1 MFMAATL
8 RSLRARVFGARI
20 ELRLHPWMEIRFHP
34 ATDDER
40 VGRPYASSMDAVTT
54 RSLRLLMLAIGVAV
68 VAIGVTQ
75 QPDVGVLVS
84 LAGFVVALG
93 GLILGPRL
101 PRRPSLIWLLLLL
114 IASSAALVWL
124 QPGGGGFLGAF
135 VAAGIAA
142 NQLPARDSARVAAL
156 IVVTI
161 AVASLAS
168 GKNPGT
174 LVLLEIGVLAVYA
187 MSLTAGRLR
196 AANAELEA
204 TREAHVLAAALGER
218 QRLARE
224 IHDVL
229 AHSLSALSLQLEAT
243 KLLARDHGDDEVEDA
258 IERAHGLAKSGLDE
272 ARQAVATLR
281 DDELPGPDRIG
292 ALAESFEDDAQVPC
306 RVSVAGAPRELAPEA
321 RLAVYRVAQEAL
333 TNVRRH
339 ALPERVDV
347 QLAYERDGV
356 RLAVEDFGTRANGA
370 WNGGGYGLTGMR
382 ERAELLG
389 GRLAATPTP
398 SGFRV
403 ELWIPA

>member
-1 MFMAATL
+1 
-8 RSLRARVFGARI
+8 
-20 ELRLHPWMEIRFHP
+20 
-34 ATDDER
+34 
-40 VGRPYASSMDAVTT
+40 MDAVMT
-54 RSLRLLMLAIGVAV
+54 RSLRFLMLAVGVAV
-68 VAIGVTQ
+68 VVIGVTQ
-75 QPDVGVLVS
+75 HLGVGATVA
-84 LAGFVVALG
+84 LAGFVVAIG

-101 PRRPSLIWLLLLL
+101 ARNRLNIGLLLLL
-114 IASSAALVWL
+114 IASSSVLVWL

-135 VAAGIAA
+135 VAAAVAA
-142 NQLPARDSARVAAL
+142 IRLPARESARVAAL
-156 IVVTI
+156 IVVSI
-161 AVASLAS
+161 GVASLAS
-168 GKNPGT
+168 DKHPGN
-174 LVLLEIGVLAVYA
+174 LVLLEIGVLAFYA

-204 TREAHVLAAALGER
+204 TREAQVLAAALGER

-258 IERAHGLAKSGLDE
+258 IERAHRLAKSGLDE

-292 ALAESFEDDAQVPC
+292 SLAESFEDDAQVPC
-306 RVSVAGAPRELAPEA
+306 RVSVAGAPRDLAPEA

-339 ALPERVDV
+339 ALPERVDI
-347 QLAYERDGV
+347 QLAYEPDGV